1 VCLKTDT
8 EMASEMSCFFKK
20 IDDGQ
25 VTETKIVSVDISCTL
40 FSLFD
45 LLTFEDGAN
54 RLF

>member
-1 VCLKTDT
+1 MDT
-8 EMASEMSCFFKK
+8 ETASGTSCFFKK
-20 IDDGQ
+20 LGDGQ
-25 VTETKIVSVDISCTL
+25 VPQTKIVSVDMVVL